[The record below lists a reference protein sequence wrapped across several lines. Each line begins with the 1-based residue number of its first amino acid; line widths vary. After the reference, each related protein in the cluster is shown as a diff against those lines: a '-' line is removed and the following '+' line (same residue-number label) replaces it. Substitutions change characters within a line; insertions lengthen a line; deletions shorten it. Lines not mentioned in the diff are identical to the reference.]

1 MTTTRTIKF
10 GTKVVRKGDSN
21 RTEMLVTNVSS
32 TGGLVG
38 CIWRLPGA
46 WFSADRFT
54 AEQLEIVGE
63 YEPSAAQAMRMS
75 YEQG

>member
-1 MTTTRTIKF
+1 MSKIKF

-32 TGGLVG
+32 TGGLIG

-46 WFSADRFT
+46 WFSADRFQP
-54 AEQLEIVGE
+54 EQLEVVGE
-63 YEPSAAQAMRMS
+63 YDSATAHDMRLT
-75 YEQG
+75 YERG